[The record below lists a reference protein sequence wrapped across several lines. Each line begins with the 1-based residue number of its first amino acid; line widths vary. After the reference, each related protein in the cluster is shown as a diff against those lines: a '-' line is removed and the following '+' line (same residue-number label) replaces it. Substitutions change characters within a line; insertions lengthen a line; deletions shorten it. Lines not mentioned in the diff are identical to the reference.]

1 MRRAFKSV
9 FYIRGNYVNKEGKS
23 AIMIRICLDG
33 NRINVGTTGICVD
46 PEKWDTKRQQLR
58 GRSTEVYHV
67 NKQLD
72 GIRNELDA
80 ISEKLDSEDKLSLE
94 AVKMVYQGIDE
105 DYNTIGK
112 LFNKYISNVI
122 EKTGVT
128 LSKTS
133 YSKYALCRQRF
144 MDMLEKKHH
153 CKDMPLTELNPTIIE
168 DFYIYLTS
176 EVGHCNNTAVKT
188 MKTMRTVI
196 LHGIKMGVL
205 HNDPYLGVHF
215 HMDDVDRGYL
225 TEDEIKAIMEKP
237 FHLKRLELTRDLF
250 IFSCFTGLAYIDVKA
265 LKPENI
271 VNLNGVEWISS
282 KRIKTGTKI
291 SVVLFEG
298 AKLIIE
304 KYKNAPRKK
313 GHVFPIYSNQKTN
326 DYLKE
331 IATACGIDKD
341 ISFHM
346 ARHTFATLT
355 LSKGVPIESV
365 SRMLGHKNIK
375 TTQIY
380 ARITNKKIE
389 EDMAK
394 FFSDKTISGFG
405 KETVNMTAKEEPKE
419 IASKKRGRK
428 KNDDRASVSA

>member
-1 MRRAFKSV
+1 
-9 FYIRGNYVNKEGKS
+9 
-23 AIMIRICLDG
+23 
-33 NRINVGTTGICVD
+33 
-46 PEKWDTKRQQLR
+46 
-58 GRSTEVYHV
+58 
-67 NKQLD
+67 
-72 GIRNELDA
+72 
-80 ISEKLDSEDKLSLE
+80 
-94 AVKMVYQGIDE
+94 
-105 DYNTIGK
+105 
-112 LFNKYISNVI
+112 
-122 EKTGVT
+122 
-128 LSKTS
+128 
-133 YSKYALCRQRF
+133 
-144 MDMLEKKHH
+144 
-153 CKDMPLTELNPTIIE
+153 
-168 DFYIYLTS
+168 
-176 EVGHCNNTAVKT
+176 

>member
-1 MRRAFKSV
+1 MRRAFKTI
-9 FYIRGNYVNKEGKS
+9 FYIRGNYVNKNGQS
-23 AIMIRICLDG
+23 SIMIRLCLD
-33 NRINVGTTGICVD
+33 RDRLCIGTTGITID
-46 PEKWDTKRQQLR
+46 PTLWDKDYQKVK
-58 GRSTEVYHV
+58 GRTTVALQV
-67 NKQLD
+67 NKKLE
-72 GIRNELDA
+72 GIRTELQGIA
-80 ISEKLDSEDKLSLE
+80 DKLELENTLSLDK
-94 AVKMVYQGIDE
+94 VKAAYQHE
-105 DYNTIGK
+105 DVEYNTIGQ
-112 LFNKYISNVI
+112 LFDKYISNV
-122 EKTGVT
+122 KAMTGTT
-128 LSKTS
+128 LSETS
-133 YSKYALCRQRF
+133 YHKYELCRKRF
-144 MDMLEKKHH
+144 MEMLEAKYH
-153 CKDMPLTELNPTIIE
+153 CKDMLLRELNPTVIE
-168 DFYIYLTS
+168 DYYIYLTTS
-176 EVGHCNNTAVKT
+176 VGHCNNTAVKT

-205 HNDPYLGVHF
+205 HNDPYLGVQF

-225 TEDEIKAIMEKP
+225 TEEEIKAIMEKP

-282 KRIKTGTKI
+282 RRIKTGTKI

-304 KYKNAPRKK
+304 KYKNHPRKK

-341 ISFHM
+341 ITFHM

-380 ARITNKKIE
+380 AKITNKKIE

-394 FFSDKTISGFG
+394 FFNDKTISSLS
-405 KETVNMTAKEEPKE
+405 EESVNMTAKDNEEPK
-419 IASKKRGRK
+419 AKKGK
-428 KNDDRASVSA
+428 KNVDGRASARA

>member
-1 MRRAFKSV
+1 MRRAFKTI
-9 FYIRGNYVNKEGKS
+9 FYIRGNYVNKNGQS
-23 AIMIRICLDG
+23 SIMIRLCLD
-33 NRINVGTTGICVD
+33 RDRLCIGTTGITID
-46 PEKWDTKRQQLR
+46 PTLWDKDYQKVK
-58 GRSTEVYHV
+58 GRTTVALQV
-67 NKQLD
+67 NKKLE
-72 GIRNELDA
+72 GIRTELQGIA
-80 ISEKLDSEDKLSLE
+80 DKLELE
-94 AVKMVYQGIDE
+94 NTLTLDKVKAAYQHE
-105 DYNTIGK
+105 DVEYNTIGQ
-112 LFNKYISNVI
+112 LFDKYISNVKA
-122 EKTGVT
+122 KTGTT
-128 LSKTS
+128 LSETS
-133 YSKYALCRQRF
+133 YHKYELCRKRF
-144 MDMLEKKHH
+144 MEMLEAKYH
-153 CKDMPLTELNPTIIE
+153 CKDMLLRELNPTVIE
-168 DFYIYLTS
+168 DYYIYLTTS
-176 EVGHCNNTAVKT
+176 VGHCNNTAVKT

-205 HNDPYLGVHF
+205 HNDPYLGVQF

-225 TEDEIKAIMEKP
+225 TEEEIKAIMEKP

-282 KRIKTGTKI
+282 RRIKTGTKI

-304 KYKNAPRKK
+304 KYKNHPRKK

-341 ISFHM
+341 ITFHM

-380 ARITNKKIE
+380 AKITNKKIE

-394 FFSDKTISGFG
+394 FFNDKTISSLS
-405 KETVNMTAKEEPKE
+405 EESVNMTAKDNEEPK
-419 IASKKRGRK
+419 AKKGK
-428 KNDDRASVSA
+428 KNVDGRASARA

>member
-1 MRRAFKSV
+1 MKAKT
-9 FYIRGNYVNKEGKS
+9 
-23 AIMIRICLDG
+23 
-33 NRINVGTTGICVD
+33 GTTLSTTSYHKYELCR
-46 PEKWDTKRQQLR
+46 KRFM
-58 GRSTEVYHV
+58 EM
-67 NKQLD
+67 
-72 GIRNELDA
+72 
-80 ISEKLDSEDKLSLE
+80 LE
-94 AVKMVYQGIDE
+94 A
-105 DYNTIGK
+105 
-112 LFNKYISNVI
+112 KY
-122 EKTGVT
+122 
-128 LSKTS
+128 
-133 YSKYALCRQRF
+133 
-144 MDMLEKKHH
+144 H
-153 CKDMPLTELNPTIIE
+153 CKDMLLHELNPTVIE
-168 DFYIYLTS
+168 DYYIYLTTS
-176 EVGHCNNTAVKT
+176 IGHCNNTAVKT

-215 HMDDVDRGYL
+215 HMDEVDRGYL
-225 TEDEIKAIMEKP
+225 TEEEIKTIMEKQ
-237 FHLKRLELTRDLF
+237 FDLERLERTRDLF

-265 LKPENI
+265 LMPENI
-271 VNLNGVEWISS
+271 VILNGVEWISS
-282 KRIKTGTKI
+282 KRVKTGTKI

-304 KYKNAPRKK
+304 KYKNYPRKK

-380 ARITNKKIE
+380 AKITNKKIE

-394 FFSDKTISGFG
+394 FFNDKTISSLG
-405 KETVNMTAKEEPKE
+405 EESVNMTAKDKNTTKAKNKKKGGTQ
-419 IASKKRGRK
+419 AS
-428 KNDDRASVSA
+428 AQA

>member
-1 MRRAFKSV
+1 
-9 FYIRGNYVNKEGKS
+9 
-23 AIMIRICLDG
+23 
-33 NRINVGTTGICVD
+33 
-46 PEKWDTKRQQLR
+46 
-58 GRSTEVYHV
+58 
-67 NKQLD
+67 
-72 GIRNELDA
+72 
-80 ISEKLDSEDKLSLE
+80 
-94 AVKMVYQGIDE
+94 
-105 DYNTIGK
+105 
-112 LFNKYISNVI
+112 
-122 EKTGVT
+122 
-128 LSKTS
+128 
-133 YSKYALCRQRF
+133 
-144 MDMLEKKHH
+144 
-153 CKDMPLTELNPTIIE
+153 
-168 DFYIYLTS
+168 
-176 EVGHCNNTAVKT
+176 
-188 MKTMRTVI
+188 MRTVI

-205 HNDPYLGVHF
+205 HNDPYLGVHL

-225 TEDEIKAIMEKP
+225 TEEEIKTIMEKQ
-237 FHLKRLELTRDLF
+237 FDLERLERTRDLF

-304 KYKNAPRKK
+304 KYKNHPRKK

-380 ARITNKKIE
+380 AR
-389 EDMAK
+389 APRL
-394 FFSDKTISGFG
+394 
-405 KETVNMTAKEEPKE
+405 VA
-419 IASKKRGRK
+419 
-428 KNDDRASVSA
+428 

>member
-1 MRRAFKSV
+1 
-9 FYIRGNYVNKEGKS
+9 
-23 AIMIRICLDG
+23 MIRLCLD
-33 NRINVGTTGICVD
+33 RDRLCIGTTGITID
-46 PEKWDTKRQQLR
+46 PTLWDKDYQKVK
-58 GRSTEVYHV
+58 GRTTVALQV
-67 NKQLD
+67 NKKLE
-72 GIRNELDA
+72 GIRTELQGIA
-80 ISEKLDSEDKLSLE
+80 DKLELENTLSLDK
-94 AVKMVYQGIDE
+94 VKAAYQHE
-105 DYNTIGK
+105 DVEYNTIGQ
-112 LFNKYISNVI
+112 LFDKYISNVKA
-122 EKTGVT
+122 KTGTT
-128 LSKTS
+128 LSETS
-133 YSKYALCRQRF
+133 YHKYELCRKRF
-144 MDMLEKKHH
+144 MEMLEAKYH
-153 CKDMPLTELNPTIIE
+153 CKDMLLRELNPTVIE
-168 DFYIYLTS
+168 DYYIYLTTS
-176 EVGHCNNTAVKT
+176 VGHCNNTAVKT

-205 HNDPYLGVHF
+205 HNDPYLGVQF

-225 TEDEIKAIMEKP
+225 TEEEIKAIMEKP

-282 KRIKTGTKI
+282 RRIKTGTKI

-304 KYKNAPRKK
+304 KYKNHPRKK

-341 ISFHM
+341 ITFHM

-380 ARITNKKIE
+380 AKITNKKIE

-394 FFSDKTISGFG
+394 FFNDKTISSLS
-405 KETVNMTAKEEPKE
+405 EESVNMTAKDNEEPK
-419 IASKKRGRK
+419 AKKGK
-428 KNDDRASVSA
+428 KNVDGGASARA

>member
-1 MRRAFKSV
+1 
-9 FYIRGNYVNKEGKS
+9 
-23 AIMIRICLDG
+23 MIRLCLD
-33 NRINVGTTGICVD
+33 RDRLCIGTTGITID
-46 PEKWDTKRQQLR
+46 PTLWDKDYQKVK
-58 GRSTEVYHV
+58 GRTTVALQV
-67 NKQLD
+67 NKKLE
-72 GIRNELDA
+72 GIRTELQGIA
-80 ISEKLDSEDKLSLE
+80 DKLELENTLSLDK
-94 AVKMVYQGIDE
+94 VKAAYQHE
-105 DYNTIGK
+105 DVEYNTIGQ
-112 LFNKYISNVI
+112 LFDKYISNVKA
-122 EKTGVT
+122 KTGTT
-128 LSKTS
+128 LSETS
-133 YSKYALCRQRF
+133 YHKYELCRKRF
-144 MDMLEKKHH
+144 MEMLEAKYH
-153 CKDMPLTELNPTIIE
+153 CKDMLLRELNPTVIE
-168 DFYIYLTS
+168 DYYIYLTTS
-176 EVGHCNNTAVKT
+176 VGHCNNTAVKT

-205 HNDPYLGVHF
+205 HNDPYLGVQF

-225 TEDEIKAIMEKP
+225 TEEEIKAIMEKP

-282 KRIKTGTKI
+282 RRIKTGTKI

-304 KYKNAPRKK
+304 KYKNHPRKK

-341 ISFHM
+341 ITFHM

-380 ARITNKKIE
+380 A
-389 EDMAK
+389 
-394 FFSDKTISGFG
+394 
-405 KETVNMTAKEEPKE
+405 
-419 IASKKRGRK
+419 
-428 KNDDRASVSA
+428 SAPRLVA

>member
-1 MRRAFKSV
+1 MRRAFKTI
-9 FYIRGNYVNKEGKS
+9 FYIRGNYVNKNGQS
-23 AIMIRICLDG
+23 SIMIRLCLD
-33 NRINVGTTGICVD
+33 RDRLCIGTTGITID
-46 PEKWDTKRQQLR
+46 PTLWDKDYQKVK
-58 GRSTEVYHV
+58 GRTTVALQV
-67 NKQLD
+67 NKKLE
-72 GIRNELDA
+72 GIRTELQGIA
-80 ISEKLDSEDKLSLE
+80 DKLELENTLSLDK
-94 AVKMVYQGIDE
+94 VKAAYQHE
-105 DYNTIGK
+105 DVEYNTIGQ
-112 LFNKYISNVI
+112 LFDKYISNVKA
-122 EKTGVT
+122 KTGTT
-128 LSKTS
+128 LSETS
-133 YSKYALCRQRF
+133 YHKYELCRKRF
-144 MDMLEKKHH
+144 MEMLEAKYH
-153 CKDMPLTELNPTIIE
+153 CKDMLLRELNPTVIE
-168 DFYIYLTS
+168 DYYIYLTTS
-176 EVGHCNNTAVKT
+176 VGHCNNTAVKT

-205 HNDPYLGVHF
+205 HNDPYLGVQF

-225 TEDEIKAIMEKP
+225 TEEEIKAIMEKP

-282 KRIKTGTKI
+282 RRIKTGTKI

-304 KYKNAPRKK
+304 KYKNHPRKK

-341 ISFHM
+341 ITFHM

-380 ARITNKKIE
+380 AKITNKKIE

-394 FFSDKTISGFG
+394 FFNDKTISSLS
-405 KETVNMTAKEEPKE
+405 EESVNMAAKDNEEPK
-419 IASKKRGRK
+419 AKKGK
-428 KNDDRASVSA
+428 KNVDGRASARA

>member
-1 MRRAFKSV
+1 MRRAFKTV

-33 NRINVGTTGICVD
+33 GRIPVGTTGICIE
-46 PEKWDTKRQQLR
+46 PEKWDSKRQQVR
-58 GRSTEVYHV
+58 GRTTEVVHI
-67 NKQLD
+67 NKKLE
-72 GIRNELDA
+72 GIRSELEA
-80 ISEKLDSEDKLSLE
+80 ISEKLEKENKLTLE
-94 AVKMVYQGIDE
+94 RVKSVYQGIDE
-105 DYNTIGK
+105 DNSTISK
-112 LFNKYISNVI
+112 LFDTYINNVK
-122 EKTGVT
+122 EQVGVS

-133 YSKYALCRQRF
+133 LSKYELCKKRF
-144 MDMLEKKHH
+144 MQMLEKKHH
-153 CKDMPLTELNPTIIE
+153 CKDIFLSELNPIVVQ
-168 DFYIYLTS
+168 DFKNFLMV
-176 EVGHCNNTAVKT
+176 EVNMCNNTAVKT
-188 MKTMRTVI
+188 MKTFRTVI
-196 LHGIKMGVL
+196 LYAIKLGVL
-205 HNDPYLGVHF
+205 HKDPFLGVRF
-215 HMDDVDRGYL
+215 HMEKVDRGYL
-225 TEDEIKAIMEKP
+225 TEEEIKTIMEKQ
-237 FHLKRLELTRDLF
+237 FDLERLERTRDLF

-265 LKPENI
+265 LMPENI
-271 VNLNGVEWISS
+271 VTLNGVEWISS
-282 KRIKTGTKI
+282 KRVKTGTKI

-304 KYKNAPRKK
+304 KYKNYPRKK

-380 ARITNKKIE
+380 AKITNKKIE

-394 FFSDKTISGFG
+394 FFNDKTISSLG
-405 KETVNMTAKEEPKE
+405 EESVNMTAKDKNTTK
-419 IASKKRGRK
+419 AKNKKKGGTQT
-428 KNDDRASVSA
+428 SAQA

>member
-1 MRRAFKSV
+1 
-9 FYIRGNYVNKEGKS
+9 
-23 AIMIRICLDG
+23 MIRLCLD
-33 NRINVGTTGICVD
+33 RDRLCIGTTGITID
-46 PEKWDTKRQQLR
+46 PTLWDKDYQKVK
-58 GRSTEVYHV
+58 GRTTVALQV
-67 NKQLD
+67 NKKLE
-72 GIRNELDA
+72 GIRTELQGIA
-80 ISEKLDSEDKLSLE
+80 DKLELENTLSLDK
-94 AVKMVYQGIDE
+94 VKAAYQHE
-105 DYNTIGK
+105 DVEYNTIGQ
-112 LFNKYISNVI
+112 LFDKYISNVKA
-122 EKTGVT
+122 KTGTT
-128 LSKTS
+128 LSETS
-133 YSKYALCRQRF
+133 YHKYELCRKRF
-144 MDMLEKKHH
+144 MEMLEAKYH
-153 CKDMPLTELNPTIIE
+153 CKDMLLRELNPTVIE
-168 DFYIYLTS
+168 DYYIYLTTS
-176 EVGHCNNTAVKT
+176 VGHCNNTAVKT

-205 HNDPYLGVHF
+205 HNDPYLGVQF

-225 TEDEIKAIMEKP
+225 TEEEIKAIMEKP

-282 KRIKTGTKI
+282 RRIKTGTKI

-304 KYKNAPRKK
+304 KYKNHPRKK
-313 GHVFPIYSNQKTN
+313 GHVLPIYSNQKTN

-341 ISFHM
+341 ITFHM

-380 ARITNKKIE
+380 AKITNKKIE

-394 FFSDKTISGFG
+394 FFNDKTISSLS
-405 KETVNMTAKEEPKE
+405 EESVNMTAKDNEEPK
-419 IASKKRGRK
+419 AKKGK
-428 KNDDRASVSA
+428 KNVDGRASARA